1 MAAITL
7 ANRRLQ
13 PLGHVSGD
21 KVSVSAASGT
31 VKDRSLRGTQT
42 AFPRRP
48 AAGLGKLAFAIRP
61 AS

>member
-1 MAAITL
+1 MAEAEL

-21 KVSVSAASGT
+21 KTSVSATSGT
-31 VKDRSLRGTQT
+31 VKDRSLRYPNSG
-42 AFPRRP
+42 P
-48 AAGLGKLAFAIRP
+48 AQAGLGRLALVIRP